1 MCKPENQTHIPE
13 DQTYLHPFVQKSQNQ
28 QEVWG
33 IVQYI

>member
-1 MCKPENQTHIPE
+1 MRKPENQTHIPE
-13 DQTYLHPFVQKSQNQ
+13 DLTHPHPLVQKSQNQ